1 MKKEITEH
9 QYRLDLRRNQSTL
22 VTTGLGVIAFGVW
35 SVLKSLLLVASDPDR
50 YLGSFEGDWHLIL
63 TFWVLLGGALVIDLA
78 LRLHIGLSAIAE
90 GKGKKRRRGYI
101 VLALLMAVL
110 SFVLLAAGL
119 FVQGFSAGVGRTV
132 VTLIVEFT
140 SDVLMLGMCIS
151 AIRVKRLNWEL
162 RGAER

>member
-63 TFWVLLGGALVIDLA
+63 TFWVLLGGALV
-78 LRLHIGLSAIAE
+78 
-90 GKGKKRRRGYI
+90 
-101 VLALLMAVL
+101 AVL
-110 SFVLLAAGL
+110 SLASGWV
-119 FVQGFSAGVGRTV
+119 F
-132 VTLIVEFT
+132 
-140 SDVLMLGMCIS
+140 DVLTRRMLKYKY
-151 AIRVKRLNWEL
+151 A
-162 RGAER
+162 